1 MAMEIA
7 AYAETITIAAVN
19 ECNMIRMQKLS
30 GDFTAANPGIEQ
42 ERDAREEN
50 VPRQRVTADVAAK
63 GG

>member
-1 MAMEIA
+1 
-7 AYAETITIAAVN
+7 
-19 ECNMIRMQKLS
+19 MQKLS